1 MFTICDRV
9 GDNYSVELSV
19 YSLEMKK
26 LFIALSLM
34 LANGAF
40 AQTTMSEAL
49 KSMPDS
55 LMPYLTHNN
64 RLDCIDFCEANM
76 KAEVRNVF
84 EGKSELLQLTSNY
97 ALFRLNDA
105 SSVELVLLNTDAQQF
120 ICMIQ
125 TYGTDLRESVISF
138 YTTSWQQLPTE
149 QFLSTSAEQ
158 YAAQFDAEQMML
170 ILESNNYLNRP
181 AMEEQ
186 KEIEKLQI
194 KLKWASGRFKKS

>member
-1 MFTICDRV
+1 
-9 GDNYSVELSV
+9 
-19 YSLEMKK
+19 
-26 LFIALSLM
+26 
-34 LANGAF
+34 
-40 AQTTMSEAL
+40 
-49 KSMPDS
+49 
-55 LMPYLTHNN
+55 
-64 RLDCIDFCEANM
+64 
-76 KAEVRNVF
+76 
-84 EGKSELLQLTSNY
+84 
-97 ALFRLNDA
+97 
-105 SSVELVLLNTDAQQF
+105 
-120 ICMIQ
+120 MIQ

-194 KLKWASGRFKKS
+194 KLKWMSGKFKES

>member
-1 MFTICDRV
+1 MRTF
-9 GDNYSVELSV
+9 
-19 YSLEMKK
+19 
-26 LFIALSLM
+26 LFAVLLL

-40 AQTTMSEAL
+40 AQTTMSDAL

-84 EGKSELLQLTSNY
+84 DGKSELLRLTKNY

-105 SSVELVLLNTDAQQF
+105 SSVEFCLLNAEGQQI

-125 TYGTDLRESVISF
+125 TYGTDLRESVLTF
-138 YTTSWQQLPTE
+138 FTTSWQQLPTE
-149 QFLSTSAEQ
+149 RYLTVPYDQFAMS
-158 YAAQFDAEQMML
+158 YDPEQMVL
-170 ILESNNYLNRP
+170 TLESNNYLDRS
-181 AMEEQ
+181 AMEDQ
-186 KEIEKLQI
+186 KEVNKVQI
-194 KLKWASGRFKKS
+194 KLKWSNIGFKES

>member
-1 MFTICDRV
+1 MRT
-9 GDNYSVELSV
+9 L
-19 YSLEMKK
+19 
-26 LFIALSLM
+26 LFAVLLL
-34 LANGAF
+34 LAHGAYG
-40 AQTTMSEAL
+40 QTTMSEAL

-105 SSVELVLLNTDAQQF
+105 SSVECCLLDAEEQQL

-125 TYGTDLRESVISF
+125 SYGTDLRESVISF

-149 QFLSTSAEQ
+149 LYLSVPYEQ
-158 YAAQFDAEQMML
+158 YAARYDAEKML
-170 ILESNNYLNRP
+170 LTLEGNNYLNRP

-186 KEIEKLQI
+186 KEEVKVQI
-194 KLKWASGRFKKS
+194 KFKWTQNGFKES

>member
-1 MFTICDRV
+1 MRTLLYAV
-9 GDNYSVELSV
+9 LLSV
-19 YSLEMKK
+19 
-26 LFIALSLM
+26 
-34 LANGAF
+34 ANSAF

-64 RLDCIDFCEANM
+64 RLDCIDFREANM

-97 ALFRLNDA
+97 ALFRLSEA
-105 SSVELVLLNTDAQQF
+105 SSVELGLLDADGQQL

-138 YTTSWQQLPTE
+138 YTTSWQQL
-149 QFLSTSAEQ
+149 S
-158 YAAQFDAEQMML
+158 AAQYLPVSHEGLAASFDAEQQVL
-170 ILESNNYLNRP
+170 TLESNTFLNRA

-186 KEIEKLQI
+186 KEENKVQT
-194 KLKWASGRFKKS
+194 KLKWNHSVFKES

>member
-1 MFTICDRV
+1 M
-9 GDNYSVELSV
+9 L
-19 YSLEMKK
+19 
-26 LFIALSLM
+26 

-40 AQTTMSEAL
+40 AQITMGEAL

-76 KAEVRNVF
+76 KAEVRNTL
-84 EGKSELLQLTSNY
+84 EGKSELLQLTSSY
-97 ALFRLNDA
+97 ALFRMNDA
-105 SSVELVLLNTDAQQF
+105 CTVELCLLDAGSQQLV
-120 ICMIQ
+120 CMIQ

-149 QFLSTSAEQ
+149 QFLSTANQQYVAQYDDEQ
-158 YAAQFDAEQMML
+158 KTL
-170 ILESNNYLNRP
+170 TLESNNYLSRP

-186 KEIEKLQI
+186 KEEDKIQI
-194 KLKWASGRFKKS
+194 KFKWLGRDFKKC

>member
-1 MFTICDRV
+1 MRQ
-9 GDNYSVELSV
+9 
-19 YSLEMKK
+19 
-26 LFIALSLM
+26 LFISLM
-34 LANGAF
+34 LVLANGAF

-76 KAEVRNVF
+76 KAEVRNAF
-84 EGKSELLQLTSNY
+84 DGKSELVQLTSRY

-105 SSVELVLLNTDAQQF
+105 SSVELCLLNGDTNQAGSSDAGTQQVV
-120 ICMIQ
+120 CMIQ

-138 YTTSWQQLPTE
+138 FTTSWQQLPTS
-149 QFLSTSAEQ
+149 QFLPEACNECVAQ
-158 YAAQFDAEQMML
+158 YDPEQMVL
-170 ILESNNYLNRP
+170 TLETNNYLSRP

-186 KEIEKLQI
+186 KEEKKVQTKFKWLQG
-194 KLKWASGRFKKS
+194 KFKKS

>member
-1 MFTICDRV
+1 M
-9 GDNYSVELSV
+9 LS
-19 YSLEMKK
+19 
-26 LFIALSLM
+26 

-40 AQTTMSEAL
+40 ALTTMSEAL

-84 EGKSELLQLTSNY
+84 EGKSELQQLTSNY
-97 ALFRLNDA
+97 ALFRLSDA
-105 SSVELVLLNTDAQQF
+105 SSVEVSLLDAEGQQL

-125 TYGTDLRESVISF
+125 SYGTDLRESVISF

-149 QFLSTSAEQ
+149 RYLSVPYDQFVAH
-158 YAAQFDAEQMML
+158 YDAEQMVL
-170 ILESNNYLNRP
+170 TLESNNYLNRA

-186 KEIEKLQI
+186 KEEEKMQI
-194 KLKWASGRFKKS
+194 KLNWHNSAFKES

>member
-1 MFTICDRV
+1 MRTLLYAV
-9 GDNYSVELSV
+9 LLSV
-19 YSLEMKK
+19 
-26 LFIALSLM
+26 
-34 LANGAF
+34 ANSAF

-64 RLDCIDFCEANM
+64 RLDCIDFREANM

-97 ALFRLNDA
+97 ALFRLSEA
-105 SSVELVLLNTDAQQF
+105 SSVELCLLDADGQQL

-138 YTTSWQQLPTE
+138 YTTSWQQL
-149 QFLSTSAEQ
+149 S
-158 YAAQFDAEQMML
+158 AAQYLPVSHEGLAASFDAEQQVL
-170 ILESNNYLNRP
+170 TLESNTFLNRA

-186 KEIEKLQI
+186 KEENKVQT
-194 KLKWASGRFKKS
+194 KLKWNHSVFKES

>member
-1 MFTICDRV
+1 MRR
-9 GDNYSVELSV
+9 L
-19 YSLEMKK
+19 
-26 LFIALSLM
+26 LFALSLM

-84 EGKSELLQLTSNY
+84 DGKSELLQLTSSY
-97 ALFRLNDA
+97 ALFRLSDA
-105 SSVELVLLNTDAQQF
+105 SSVEMGLLDADGQQL

-138 YTTSWQQLPTE
+138 YTTSWQQLPTAKYLPVAHE
-149 QFLSTSAEQ
+149 GL
-158 YAAQFDAEQMML
+158 AASYDAEQKML
-170 ILESNNYLNRP
+170 TLESSNYLNRA

-186 KEIEKLQI
+186 KEEEKVQI
-194 KLKWASGRFKKS
+194 KLKWSNSVFKES

>member
-1 MFTICDRV
+1 MRR
-9 GDNYSVELSV
+9 
-19 YSLEMKK
+19 
-26 LFIALSLM
+26 LFFALSLM

-84 EGKSELLQLTSNY
+84 EGKSELLKLTTNY
-97 ALFRLNDA
+97 ALFRMNDA
-105 SSVELVLLNTDAQQF
+105 ASVECCMLEARGQYV

-138 YTTSWQQLPTE
+138 YTTSWKQLPT
-149 QFLSTSAEQ
+149 AQ
-158 YAAQFDAEQMML
+158 YLAVAHEGLAASYDAEQQILM
-170 ILESNNYLNRP
+170 LESNNYLDRA

-186 KEIEKLQI
+186 KEQEKVQI
-194 KLKWASGRFKKS
+194 KLKWTQAGFKES

>member
-1 MFTICDRV
+1 MRQF
-9 GDNYSVELSV
+9 
-19 YSLEMKK
+19 
-26 LFIALSLM
+26 LFSMLLL
-34 LANGAF
+34 LANSAF

-76 KAEVRNVF
+76 KAEVRNAF
-84 EGKSELLQLTSNY
+84 DGKSELVQLTSNY

-105 SSVELVLLNTDAQQF
+105 STLELCLLDSDISQV

-125 TYGTDLRESVISF
+125 TYGTDMRESIISF
-138 YTTSWQQLPTE
+138 FTTSWQQLPTK
-149 QFLSTSAEQ
+149 QFLSEAYDGNVAQ
-158 YAAQFDAEQMML
+158 YDPEQMVL
-170 ILESNNYLNRP
+170 TLESNNYLSRP

-186 KEIEKLQI
+186 KEEKKVQT
-194 KLKWASGRFKKS
+194 KLKWSQSKFK

>member
-1 MFTICDRV
+1 
-9 GDNYSVELSV
+9 
-19 YSLEMKK
+19 
-26 LFIALSLM
+26 M

-55 LMPYLTHNN
+55 LMAYLTHNN

-76 KAEVRNVF
+76 KAEVRNAF
-84 EGKSELLQLTSNY
+84 DGKSELVQLTSNY

-105 SSVELVLLNTDAQQF
+105 STLELCLLDADNSQV

-125 TYGTDLRESVISF
+125 TYGTDMRESVISF
-138 YTTSWQQLPTE
+138 FTTSWQQLPTR
-149 QFLSTSAEQ
+149 QFLSEAYGGSLAHYDSE
-158 YAAQFDAEQMML
+158 YMEL
-170 ILESNNYLNRP
+170 ILESNNYLSRP

-186 KEIEKLQI
+186 KVEEKMQI
-194 KLKWASGRFKKS
+194 KLKWVHGEFKKS

>member
-1 MFTICDRV
+1 MRQF
-9 GDNYSVELSV
+9 
-19 YSLEMKK
+19 
-26 LFIALSLM
+26 LFSMLLL

-55 LMPYLTHNN
+55 LMPYLSHNN

-76 KAEVRNVF
+76 KAEVRNAL

-105 SSVELVLLNTDAQQF
+105 SVVELSLLNANDQQL

-125 TYGTDLRESVISF
+125 TYGTELRESTLFF
-138 YTTSWQQLPTE
+138 YTSSWQQLPTE
-149 QFLSTSAEQ
+149 QYLSVACQDCVAQ
-158 YAAQFDAEQMML
+158 YDPEKMEL
-170 ILESNNYLNRP
+170 TLETNNYLSRP

-186 KEIEKLQI
+186 KEEEKVQT
-194 KLKWASGRFKKS
+194 KLKWQQGKFK

>member
-1 MFTICDRV
+1 
-9 GDNYSVELSV
+9 
-19 YSLEMKK
+19 MKK
-26 LFIALSLM
+26 LFLALSLM
-34 LANGAF
+34 LANNVF

-76 KAEVRNVF
+76 KAEVRNAF
-84 EGKSELLQLTSNY
+84 DGKSELVQLTSNY

-105 SSVELVLLNTDAQQF
+105 STLELCLLDADNSQV

-125 TYGTDLRESVISF
+125 TYGTDMRESVISF
-138 YTTSWQQLPTE
+138 FTTSWQQLPTR
-149 QFLSTSAEQ
+149 QFLSEAYDGYGAQ
-158 YAAQFDAEQMML
+158 YDPDQML
-170 ILESNNYLNRP
+170 LTLESNNYLSRP

-186 KEIEKLQI
+186 IEEKKVQI
-194 KLKWASGRFKKS
+194 KLKWSWSEFK

>member
-1 MFTICDRV
+1 MRQ
-9 GDNYSVELSV
+9 L
-19 YSLEMKK
+19 
-26 LFIALSLM
+26 LFSMLLV

-76 KAEVRNVF
+76 KAEVRNAF
-84 EGKSELLQLTSNY
+84 DGNSELLRLTSHY

-105 SSVELVLLNTDAQQF
+105 SSVELCLMDTDSNQAGLSDTGTQQVV
-120 ICMIQ
+120 CMIQ

-138 YTTSWQQLPTE
+138 FTTSWQQLPTN
-149 QFLSTSAEQ
+149 QFLSEGCDECVAQ
-158 YAAQFDAEQMML
+158 YDPEQMML
-170 ILESNNYLNRP
+170 TLETNNYLSRP

-186 KEIEKLQI
+186 KEEKKVQT
-194 KLKWASGRFKKS
+194 KFKWMQGKFKKS

>member
-1 MFTICDRV
+1 
-9 GDNYSVELSV
+9 
-19 YSLEMKK
+19 MKK
-26 LFIALSLM
+26 LFLALSLM
-34 LANGAF
+34 LANSAF

-76 KAEVRNVF
+76 KAEVRNAF
-84 EGKSELLQLTSNY
+84 DGNSELLRLTSHY

-105 SSVELVLLNTDAQQF
+105 SSVELCLMDTDSNQAGSSDTGTQQVV
-120 ICMIQ
+120 CMIQ

-138 YTTSWQQLPTE
+138 FTTSWQQLPTN
-149 QFLSTSAEQ
+149 QFLSEGCDECVAQ
-158 YAAQFDAEQMML
+158 YDPEQMML
-170 ILESNNYLNRP
+170 TLETNNYLSRP

-186 KEIEKLQI
+186 KETVKVQT
-194 KLKWASGRFKKS
+194 KLKWSQGKFNKI

>member
-1 MFTICDRV
+1 
-9 GDNYSVELSV
+9 
-19 YSLEMKK
+19 
-26 LFIALSLM
+26 M
-34 LANGAF
+34 LASSAF
-40 AQTTMSEAL
+40 AQTKMSEAL

-76 KAEVRNVF
+76 KAEVRNAF
-84 EGKSELLQLTSNY
+84 DGKSELVQLTTNY
-97 ALFRLNDA
+97 ALFRMNDA
-105 SSVELVLLNTDAQQF
+105 SVVELCLLNADSNHVDSSDAGNQQV
-120 ICMIQ
+120 ICMIH
-125 TYGTDLRESVISF
+125 TCGTDLRESVISF

-149 QFLSTSAEQ
+149 QFLSTSTEQ

-194 KLKWASGRFKKS
+194 KLKWASGKFKES

>member
-1 MFTICDRV
+1 MRQ
-9 GDNYSVELSV
+9 L
-19 YSLEMKK
+19 
-26 LFIALSLM
+26 LFSMLLV

-76 KAEVRNVF
+76 KAEVRNAF
-84 EGKSELLQLTSNY
+84 DGNSELLRLTSHY

-105 SSVELVLLNTDAQQF
+105 SSVELCLMDTDSNQAGSSDTGTQQVV
-120 ICMIQ
+120 CMIQ

-138 YTTSWQQLPTE
+138 FTTSWQQLPTN
-149 QFLSTSAEQ
+149 QFLSEGCDECVAQ
-158 YAAQFDAEQMML
+158 YDPEQMML
-170 ILESNNYLNRP
+170 TLETNNYLSRP

-186 KEIEKLQI
+186 KETVKVQT
-194 KLKWASGRFKKS
+194 KLKWSQGKFNKI

>member
-1 MFTICDRV
+1 MRQ
-9 GDNYSVELSV
+9 
-19 YSLEMKK
+19 
-26 LFIALSLM
+26 LFFSMLLV

-76 KAEVRNVF
+76 KAEVRNAF
-84 EGKSELLQLTSNY
+84 DGNSELLRLTSHY

-105 SSVELVLLNTDAQQF
+105 SSVELCLMDTDSNQAGSSDTGTQQVV
-120 ICMIQ
+120 CMIQ

-138 YTTSWQQLPTE
+138 FTTSWQQLPTN
-149 QFLSTSAEQ
+149 QFLSEGCDECVAQ
-158 YAAQFDAEQMML
+158 YDPEQMML
-170 ILESNNYLNRP
+170 TLETNNYLSRP

-186 KEIEKLQI
+186 KETVKVQT
-194 KLKWASGRFKKS
+194 KLKWSQGKFNKI

>member
-1 MFTICDRV
+1 MRQ
-9 GDNYSVELSV
+9 L
-19 YSLEMKK
+19 
-26 LFIALSLM
+26 LFSMLLV

-76 KAEVRNVF
+76 KAEVRNAF
-84 EGKSELLQLTSNY
+84 DGNSELLRLTSYY

-105 SSVELVLLNTDAQQF
+105 SSVELCLMDTDSNQAGSSDTGTQQVV
-120 ICMIQ
+120 CMIQ

-138 YTTSWQQLPTE
+138 FTTSWQQLPTN
-149 QFLSTSAEQ
+149 QFLSEGYEECVAQ
-158 YAAQFDAEQMML
+158 YDPEQMML
-170 ILESNNYLNRP
+170 TLETNNYLSRP

-186 KEIEKLQI
+186 KETAKVQT
-194 KLKWASGRFKKS
+194 KLKWIQGKFNKI